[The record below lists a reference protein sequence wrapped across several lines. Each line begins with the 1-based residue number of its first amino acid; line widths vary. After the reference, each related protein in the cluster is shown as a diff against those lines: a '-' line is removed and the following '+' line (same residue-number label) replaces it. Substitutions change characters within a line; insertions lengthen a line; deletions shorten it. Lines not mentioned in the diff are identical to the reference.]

1 MYNLFSWFDVA
12 IAAWASWMCS
22 MTWQATV
29 LFAALAVMGFV
40 LRNRSARFRYS
51 LWTLMP
57 IRLLLPPSLALITG
71 WAWWLL
77 PADTLAPSPMD
88 ANSPRS
94 VARIGSQSGAL
105 QPSRDASSLLDLQ
118 SPVRHATVGEP
129 LTSDITGMD
138 PRLGSH
144 NSAVPWGTITAT
156 NELAGI
162 PDSIDASRTAGVP
175 FLRTVR
181 NLAFACWLAIVG
193 LLLSR
198 LVIGYRQVRR
208 WVADS
213 VPPDEATQSIMEE
226 SCRQLGMGS
235 HLSVR
240 VSSSIWTPL
249 VTGLFRPV
257 ILLPPAVVRSLNSGE
272 LKAVLI
278 HELQHVVRRDFMQ
291 ECALVLVQI
300 LYFFHPCVW
309 LANRQL
315 RRLREQSCDEAT
327 IAILDGQRTE
337 YGSGFVK
344 VAELLT
350 KPTPQFTFGIVDSGE
365 LPSSRLRRILDP
377 KLRIG
382 RGISWSGLA
391 LIVLLGL
398 VLIPLSARPSALA
411 DSPKK
416 SNQKQNS
423 QTNPAPATAKT
434 PVADNPGPLK
444 KEATEVPLFGDHN
457 VEPIEIQGQVL
468 DVNSKPASRAVIHL
482 TGYSVKSATWSA
494 SITTGE
500 EGRFRVRLRVK
511 TETLPQLKLA
521 AISADNSQMAFHRF
535 PWNNDKNATPEP
547 ITIQLVAARVV
558 RLKVVDK
565 SGVPIKQANAAV
577 SLPFPNVTD
586 PTQTGADGIAQF
598 VIPTGERINAVVSW
612 KDNAGLDYRLYELA
626 RDQKANAITKAPEF
640 PETGIETLI
649 LDGASPVSV
658 KVLDDYGVPLKNVT
672 VYPWLLAKPSQ
683 NDQLNLA
690 FFLQAFAQQTNDD
703 GITTFGWIPSWQTRM
718 IQFWPGAKGHDRQ
731 RGTFMPGKDGS
742 RLEIILKKLVPI
754 RGHVRDTSG
763 APVAEATVTA
773 AGAGYT
779 VDDGREM
786 AVTDQD
792 GAYELLV
799 PPDQIYLVVASAK
812 GLASAPQTGF
822 AVFKGK
828 PVEGKDFVLRAATR
842 IHGKLVDQETQ
853 QPIAGGNVFVYQY
866 GQDLHSM
873 KDVVLPNPENSSK
886 YVRPSTTYQTKS
898 DAQGQFELFVGD
910 GNFDIRPPQQETV
923 ETFQIAGESERQFV
937 VKTKLSKQVEL
948 IGKVQDKSTNLPL
961 AGATVFGISRS
972 DGGRDWQATTTQN
985 GEFRVMQFPAAT
997 YVYAVSA
1004 DKKLAAIVEVKEKQL
1019 SVALNLQPVGT
1030 ARGRLLLTGTNEPW
1044 GGQAVHFGVQV
1055 PDENNQT
1062 WSNRFGGRTMTAAD
1076 GTFEL
1081 AGLVPGWKYELQ
1093 MESRSNGTI
1102 PGLGEVLA
1110 QPGEAIQ
1117 IGDVS
1122 PPPPRKPYVPPT
1134 LKERIA
1140 GAFNIKG
1147 TPLERYT
1154 KSKDLISLV
1163 NQHLLIVFGNPEDSR
1178 IHSLMQIRFEYE
1190 GFATLS
1196 DEFLFMA
1203 IPTAANVRPEADKL
1217 AASLQ
1222 ESLEGDRSEF
1232 LLVVLNS
1239 KGEKVGT
1246 VTADQLLVDG
1256 RLSREKLF
1264 ERLRKYYPQQPDA
1277 RQLLDKAL
1285 AEAKQQ
1291 NKRVLVQETATWCGP
1306 CHRLSRFL
1314 MANRVWEKDYI
1325 WVKMDQ
1331 RYTGVRELMA
1341 GLRGHAE
1348 GGIPWCTILD
1358 SNGAKLATSNDPK
1371 SKNNIGY
1378 PANPS
1383 ERAHF
1388 EHMLK
1393 STRLRLTDDEISGL
1407 IQILNAEK
1415 K

>member
-1 MYNLFSWFDVA
+1 
-12 IAAWASWMCS
+12 

-77 PADTLAPSPMD
+77 PADTPAPSPMD

-94 VARIGSQSGAL
+94 VARIGNQSGAL

-118 SPVRHATVGEP
+118 SPARHVTVGEP
-129 LTSDITGMD
+129 QISDTPGMD
-138 PRLGSH
+138 QRLGSH
-144 NSAVPWGTITAT
+144 NSAVPWETTNTT

-398 VLIPLSARPSALA
+398 VLIPSSARPSALA
-411 DSPKK
+411 DSPKE
-416 SNQKQNS
+416 SNQKQDS
-423 QTNPAPATAKT
+423 QKNPAPATAKT
-434 PVADNPGPLK
+434 TVAENPGPLK
-444 KEATEVPLFGDHN
+444 KEATEVPIFGDHN
-457 VEPIEIQGQVL
+457 VEPIEIQGQVF
-468 DVNSKPASRAVIHL
+468 DVNSKPASQAGIHL
-482 TGYSVKSATWSA
+482 TGHSVKSGTWSA
-494 SITTGE
+494 SVTTSE

-511 TETLPQLKLA
+511 TEALLWLKLT
-521 AISADNSQMAFHRF
+521 AISADSSQMAFHRF
-535 PWNNDKNATPEP
+535 PWNKDKDAAPGP
-547 ITIQLVAARVV
+547 VTIQLVANRVV

-565 SGVPIKQANAAV
+565 SGVAIEKANAAL
-577 SLPFPNVTD
+577 SLSDRRLTID
-586 PTQTGADGIAQF
+586 STQTGADGIAQF
-598 VIPTGERINAVVSW
+598 VIPTDERINAIVAW
-612 KDNAGLDYRLYELA
+612 KNEMGLDYRLYELG
-626 RDQKANAITKAPEF
+626 RDQKADAIAKAPEF
-640 PETGIETLI
+640 PEIGIETLV

-658 KVLDDYGVPLKNVT
+658 KVVDEDGKPLQNAS
-672 VYPWLLAKPSQ
+672 VYPWLLAKLSQ

-690 FFLQAFAQQTNDD
+690 FFVQAFAQQTNDD
-703 GITTFGWIPSWQTRM
+703 GITTFAWIPSWQTRM
-718 IQFWPGAKGHDRQ
+718 IQFWPGAKGHERQ

-742 RLEIILKKLVPI
+742 RLEIILKKMVPI
-754 RGHVRDTSG
+754 RGHVRDASG
-763 APVAEATVTA
+763 APVAGANVTA
-773 AGAGYT
+773 VGAGYA
-779 VDDGREM
+779 VDHGREM
-786 AVTDQD
+786 AVTDKD

-799 PPDQIYLVVASAK
+799 PPDQIYLVIASAK

-853 QPIAGGNVFVYQY
+853 QPIADRDVVVYQY

-873 KDVVLPNPENSSK
+873 KDVVLPNPENSRN
-886 YVRPSTTYQTKS
+886 YVRPSTNYQTQS

-937 VKTKLSKQVEL
+937 VKTKLGKPVEL
-948 IGKVQDKSTNLPL
+948 IGTVRDESTNLPL
-961 AGATVFGISRS
+961 AGTTLFGVSRS
-972 DGGRDWQATTTQN
+972 DSGRNWQATTTQN

-1019 SVALNLQPVGT
+1019 SAALNLQPVGT
-1030 ARGRLLLTGTNEPW
+1030 ARGRLLIAGTNEPW
-1044 GGQAVHFGVQV
+1044 SGQAVLFRVKV
-1055 PDENNQT
+1055 PNENSQL
-1062 WSNRFGGRTMTAAD
+1062 WSNRFGGSVTTAAD

-1081 AGLVPGWKYELQ
+1081 TGLVPGRRYDLEMEMDYLGGGSISELG
-1093 MESRSNGTI
+1093 S
-1102 PGLGEVLA
+1102 VLV
-1110 QPGEAIQ
+1110 QPGEATD

-1122 PPPPRKPYVPPT
+1122 PPPSAKLDVLPT

-1178 IHSLMQIRFEYE
+1178 IHSLMQIRFEYA

-1325 WVKMDQ
+1325 WIKMDH
-1331 RYTGVRELMA
+1331 RYMGVRELMA

-1358 SNGAKLATSNDPK
+1358 SNGEKLATSNDLQ
-1371 SKNNIGY
+1371 SKEIIGY
-1378 PANPS
+1378 PSSPA
-1383 ERAHF
+1383 EQAHF

-1393 STRLRLTDDEISGL
+1393 STRLRLTDDEILSF